1 MLFLFSSLP
10 RVLPRVFFLLLFAIF
25 INGCTTT
32 GETPQIDNLAEEAGN
47 HKFDAWRLERSAQFE
62 AINVL
67 LDEAD
72 ILMEKQAYDAAADKL
87 ERVLR
92 IRPDYA
98 PAWSRLSWLALQTD
112 RPKRAVEMARRS
124 NSLAYAWPELQ
135 SLNWAFI
142 RSASKQLN
150 DQAGYDQ
157 ADQQIK
163 ALKAF

>member
-1 MLFLFSSLP
+1 MLFSHLLP
-10 RVLPRVFFLLLFAIF
+10 RSLFCLFFIVLIS
-25 INGCTTT
+25 GCTTT
-32 GETPQIDNLAEEAGN
+32 GETPALDNLAEEAGN
-47 HKFDAWRLERSAQFE
+47 YKFEAWRLDNSAQFN

-72 ILMEKQAYDAAADKL
+72 LLMQKQTYNAAADKL

-112 RPKRAVEMARRS
+112 RPKRALEMARRS
-124 NSLAYAWPELQ
+124 NSLAYANPDLQ
-135 SLNWAFI
+135 TLNWAFI

-150 DQAGYDQ
+150 DENSYNQAN
-157 ADQQIK
+157 QQIK